1 MDYVKLTSRGLVDMP
16 AAKPIHV
23 RNRRIGNQGENMS
36 VNNPY
41 DAPKSIVDDVVQ
53 HSQSLDQVAS
63 GQKLIIYSILLSF
76 ASMATNTA
84 FPPALVFALV
94 LVTAVM
100 SIVGAVRLCNG
111 MGFSTLSK
119 VLIIIGLLLPIVSLF
134 VLVTL
139 SIRATSRLKE
149 AGYKVG
155 LLGAKR

>member
-1 MDYVKLTSRGLVDMP
+1 
-16 AAKPIHV
+16 
-23 RNRRIGNQGENMS
+23 MS

-76 ASMATNTA
+76 ASMAANTA

>member
-1 MDYVKLTSRGLVDMP
+1 MDYVRLAIGGLADMP
-16 AAKPIHV
+16 AAMPMNV
-23 RNRRIGNQGENMS
+23 CSGRIGNQGENMS

-41 DAPKSIVDDVVQ
+41 DAPKSAVDDVVQ
-53 HSQSLDQVAS
+53 HSHALDQVAS

-76 ASMATNTA
+76 VSMVANTA
-84 FPPALVFALV
+84 FAPALVVALV

-111 MGFSTLSK
+111 MGFSTVSK

-134 VLVTL
+134 VRVTL

-155 LLGAKR
+155 LLGARR

>member
-1 MDYVKLTSRGLVDMP
+1 
-16 AAKPIHV
+16 
-23 RNRRIGNQGENMS
+23 MS

-76 ASMATNTA
+76 ASMAANTA

-139 SIRATSRLKE
+139 SIRATGRLKE

>member
-1 MDYVKLTSRGLVDMP
+1 
-16 AAKPIHV
+16 
-23 RNRRIGNQGENMS
+23 MS

-41 DAPKSIVDDVVQ
+41 DAPKSTVEDVAQ
-53 HSQSLDQVAS
+53 HSQALDQVAS

-76 ASMATNTA
+76 ASMAANTA
-84 FPPALVFALV
+84 FPPAVVFALV
-94 LVTAVM
+94 LITAVM

-119 VLIIIGLLLPIVSLF
+119 VLVIVGLLLPIVSLF

-155 LLGAKR
+155 LLGAER

>member
-1 MDYVKLTSRGLVDMP
+1 MS
-16 AAKPIHV
+16 AAVPM
-23 RNRRIGNQGENMS
+23 NASSRRIGNQGENMS

-41 DAPKSIVDDVVQ
+41 DAPKSTVEDVAQ
-53 HSQSLDQVAS
+53 HSQALDQVAS

-76 ASMATNTA
+76 ASMAANTA
-84 FPPALVFALV
+84 FPPAVVFALV
-94 LVTAVM
+94 LITAVM

-119 VLIIIGLLLPIVSLF
+119 VLVIVGLLLPIVSLF

>member
-1 MDYVKLTSRGLVDMP
+1 
-16 AAKPIHV
+16 
-23 RNRRIGNQGENMS
+23 MS

-41 DAPKSIVDDVVQ
+41 DAPKSTVEDVAQ
-53 HSQSLDQVAS
+53 HSQVLDQVAS

-76 ASMATNTA
+76 ASMAANTA
-84 FPPALVFALV
+84 FPPAVVFALV
-94 LVTAVM
+94 LITAVM

-119 VLIIIGLLLPIVSLF
+119 VLVIVGLLLPIVSLF

>member
-1 MDYVKLTSRGLVDMP
+1 
-16 AAKPIHV
+16 
-23 RNRRIGNQGENMS
+23 MS

-41 DAPKSIVDDVVQ
+41 DAPKSTVEDVAQ
-53 HSQSLDQVAS
+53 HSQALDQVAS

-76 ASMATNTA
+76 ASMAANTA
-84 FPPALVFALV
+84 FPPAVVFALV
-94 LVTAVM
+94 LITAVM

-119 VLIIIGLLLPIVSLF
+119 VLVIVGLLLPIVSLF

-139 SIRATSRLKE
+139 SICATSRLKE

>member
-76 ASMATNTA
+76 ASMAANTA

-111 MGFSTLSK
+111 MGFSALSK

>member
-76 ASMATNTA
+76 ASMAANTA

>member
-1 MDYVKLTSRGLVDMP
+1 
-16 AAKPIHV
+16 
-23 RNRRIGNQGENMS
+23 
-36 VNNPY
+36 
-41 DAPKSIVDDVVQ
+41 VDDVVQ
-53 HSQSLDQVAS
+53 HSHALDQVAS

-76 ASMATNTA
+76 VSMVANTA
-84 FPPALVFALV
+84 FAPALVVALV

-111 MGFSTLSK
+111 MGFSTVSK

-134 VLVTL
+134 VRVTL

-155 LLGAKR
+155 LLGARR

>member
-1 MDYVKLTSRGLVDMP
+1 MVYGRLTIGGLAGML
-16 AAKPIHV
+16 ATLPINV
-23 RNRRIGNQGENMS
+23 CSRRIGNQGENVS

-41 DAPKSIVDDVVQ
+41 DAPKSTVEDAVQ

-76 ASMATNTA
+76 VSMAANTA
-84 FPPALVFALV
+84 LPPAVVFALV
-94 LVTAVM
+94 LITAVM

-111 MGFSTLSK
+111 MGFSTLNK
-119 VLIIIGLLLPIVSLF
+119 VLLIIALLLPIVSLF
-134 VLVTL
+134 VLVGL

>member
-1 MDYVKLTSRGLVDMP
+1 
-16 AAKPIHV
+16 
-23 RNRRIGNQGENMS
+23 MS

-41 DAPKSIVDDVVQ
+41 DAPKSTVEDVAQ
-53 HSQSLDQVAS
+53 HSQALDQVAS

-76 ASMATNTA
+76 ASMAANTA
-84 FPPALVFALV
+84 FPPAVVFALV
-94 LVTAVM
+94 LITAVM

-111 MGFSTLSK
+111 MGFSILSK
-119 VLIIIGLLLPIVSLF
+119 VLVIVGLLLPIVSLF

>member
-1 MDYVKLTSRGLVDMP
+1 MDYVKLTSRGLVGMP

-23 RNRRIGNQGENMS
+23 RNRRIGSQGENMS

-76 ASMATNTA
+76 ASMAANTA